1 MFRDPDFKVS
11 LKSSL
16 HTLTHMDILLYQPHT
31 WLYESLLW
39 KPLAHFL
46 ETIRLENSSVLS

>member
-16 HTLTHMDILLYQPHT
+16 HTLTHMDILLYQPHI

>member
-16 HTLTHMDILLYQPHT
+16 HTLTHMDILLYQPHI
-31 WLYESLLW
+31 WLYERVC
-39 KPLAHFL
+39 F
-46 ETIRLENSSVLS
+46 ENRWHIFWQIV